1 MGLGSGCVRRRR
13 QRGTMSKNDEIKE
26 TIQALAHQLWAD
38 KRKTME
44 GVDWLVDGRLTAQL
58 DELSRSELL
67 RINRLLAQYV
77 AAPSG
82 KRYMT
87 AGSSSGLY

>member
-1 MGLGSGCVRRRR
+1 MGLGSGCVRRQS
-13 QRGTMSKNDEIKE
+13 QRGTMSKNDTDIKE
-26 TIQALAHQLWAD
+26 TIQALAHQLWVE

-67 RINRLLAQYV
+67 RVKRLLAQYV
-77 AAPSG
+77 VASSG

-87 AGSSSGLY
+87 AGSSPLY